1 MITQGK
7 MLEEAIEVAHKWHKG
22 QFRKCGLLPYIVHPL
37 EVMKKL
43 HSWGVRDEELLAAAV
58 LHDTLEDTDIPV
70 EEITPFGE
78 KVYQYVLEMTRDPE
92 IPNKEYMK
100 SFNQKSNEAVLIKA
114 ADRLCN
120 CADYEQTDPKYAT
133 IYFKKADVVWD
144 RIQQIVETNT
154 WEKLKTPFLRAHMEI
169 IDYL

>member
-1 MITQGK
+1 MTTQGK

-43 HSWGVRDEELLAAAV
+43 HSWGVRDEEILAAAV
-58 LHDTLEDTDIPV
+58 LHDTLEDTAMQIEDF
-70 EEITPFGE
+70 EPFGHT
-78 KVYQYVLEMTRDPE
+78 VYDYVLDMTCDPE
-92 IPNKEYMK
+92 LKKKEYMERFK
-100 SFNQKSNEAVLIKA
+100 DVPIEVLLIKA

-133 IYFKKADVVWD
+133 IYFKKADVVWK
-144 RIQQIVETNT
+144 RLQTVVQNGAWGEL
-154 WEKLKTPFLRAHMEI
+154 EKSVMSAWLEVV
-169 IDYL
+169 DYL